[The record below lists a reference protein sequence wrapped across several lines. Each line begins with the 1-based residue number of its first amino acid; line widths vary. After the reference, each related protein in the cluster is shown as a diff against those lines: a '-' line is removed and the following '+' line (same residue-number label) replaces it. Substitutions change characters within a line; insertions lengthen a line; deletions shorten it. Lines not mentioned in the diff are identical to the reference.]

1 MSCSELEKF
10 GARLEK
16 PKLKQWDIDN
26 NCVDNV
32 DKVYNPQLIE

>member
-1 MSCSELEKF
+1 MNSSELEKF
-10 GARLEK
+10 GAMFKK

-26 NCVDNV
+26 NCLDNV